1 MPSLSPSQWPRKT
14 QTNLPPGNPVRFTPG
29 IKDRKTPRIARLG
42 SGGQQ
47 ADDLLNGLV
56 GAVVGG
62 FELAGGLVM
71 GVGAV
76 MEAAVGERAAEPF
89 VEEQK
94 EQPDLNPFGGEPVGV
109 AGAVTLH
116 PPTLKIWH
124 LSWYGLHSE
133 VPTSSKKAT
142 IDYRRH
148 HPRSERGANDRSVT
162 ASKAKIPVLAPI
174 SRNRPGASRSKP
186 AKTAGVGAS

>member
-1 MPSLSPSQWPRKT
+1 MR
-14 QTNLPPGNPVRFTPG
+14 R
-29 IKDRKTPRIARLG
+29 

-47 ADDLLNGLV
+47 IDDLLNGLV

-94 EQPDLNPFGGEPVGV
+94 EQRDLNPFGGEPVGV
-109 AGAVTLH
+109 AGAVTLQQTVA
-116 PPTLKIWH
+116 PCLRRGRL
-124 LSWYGLHSE
+124 LSL
-133 VPTSSKKAT
+133 
-142 IDYRRH
+142 RR
-148 HPRSERGANDRSVT
+148 S
-162 ASKAKIPVLAPI
+162 
-174 SRNRPGASRSKP
+174 
-186 AKTAGVGAS
+186 